1 MANPWDELTKVAD
14 DRAPRTLGTR
24 EQTERPR
31 GWTPKSRIPDPTPQ
45 DGWVFKW
52 VRTGFPRKGEED
64 KGNYFNRLDEGWEP
78 VNSADHPE
86 IAVSYGTGSS
96 SGHVERG
103 GLILCKMPSEEVAK
117 RRAHYAG
124 ITRAQ
129 TESAEDYALRDNNE
143 KAMRKFVEKRRQAF
157 SAR

>member
-1 MANPWDELTKVAD
+1 MSNPWDELQTTSD
-14 DRAPRTLGTR
+14 TRAPRSLGTR
-24 EQTERPR
+24 EQTGRERK
-31 GWTPKSRIPDPTPQ
+31 WTPKSRIPDPTPQ

-78 VNSADHPE
+78 VNSEDHPE
-86 IAVSYGTGSS
+86 ITTSYGTGSA

-103 GLILCKMPSEEVAK
+103 GLILCKMPLEEVQK
-117 RRAHYAG
+117 RRAYYAN
-124 ITRAQ
+124 ITRTQ
-129 TESAEDYALRDNNE
+129 TESVEEHALRDNGE
-143 KAMRKFVEKRRQAF
+143 KAMRKFVEKRKQMF